1 MKKKLFVAPECTV
14 ITLETN
20 DIIATS
26 DDYGSLPIGGNGNG
40 KPAASREGG
49 WFDEDE

>member
-14 ITLETN
+14 VTLETN

-26 DDYGSLPIGGNGNG
+26 GIPIGGNGDG
-40 KPAASREGG
+40 KPAAGREG
-49 WFDEDE
+49 WWDDEEDW